1 MSLLTLS
8 IESNDWSSNY
18 ERLNR
23 EKTKVISFYLPCKIT
38 HQTLLES
45 SPQNSGVFKGFKE
58 GWKPDQ
64 NFFINIKYSFYESDF
79 HIALTYPRFTLALS
93 HPQGN
98 NTVSFWSE
106 HQTTPFPDNLKGLDD
121 FTIEFQQTEFGSD
134 LNFSDANYDPNYLWS
149 YQNIKLR
156 ENFITI
162 NSTRDGGFYFER
174 YKENSNKWF
183 MSYSSKPGYQS
194 MLVAAECENMPEEYN
209 QLLDTM
215 RDHYKLSKN
224 L

>member
-1 MSLLTLS
+1 M
-8 IESNDWSSNY
+8 
-18 ERLNR
+18 
-23 EKTKVISFYLPCKIT
+23 F
-38 HQTLLES
+38 
-45 SPQNSGVFKGFKE
+45 
-58 GWKPDQ
+58 
-64 NFFINIKYSFYESDF
+64 
-79 HIALTYPRFTLALS
+79 ALTLS

-106 HQTTPFPDNLKGLDD
+106 HQTTPVPDNLKGLDD

-156 ENFITI
+156 ENLITI

>member
-45 SPQNSGVFKGFKE
+45 SQQNSGVFKGFKE

-79 HIALTYPRFTLALS
+79 HIALTYPIFDEDTGKS
-93 HPQGN
+93 GEI
-98 NTVSFWSE
+98 SFWSE
-106 HQTTPFPDNLKGLDD
+106 YQTSPYPDSLEILDD
-121 FTIEFQQTEFGSD
+121 FTIEFQQTDFGS
-134 LNFSDANYDPNYLWS
+134 NISNSNPKYLWG
-149 YQNIKLR
+149 Y
-156 ENFITI
+156 ENLQLNETFIII
-162 NSTRDGGFYFER
+162 NSHWDGEFYFER
-174 YKENSNKWF
+174 YKENPNKWL
-183 MSYSSKPGYQS
+183 MSYSSGPGYQS

-215 RDHYKLSKN
+215 RDHYKLSNEILKDYE
-224 L
+224 

>member
-98 NTVSFWSE
+98 KTVSFWSE
-106 HQTTPFPDNLKGLDD
+106 HQTTPVPDNLKGLDD

-134 LNFSDANYDPNYLWS
+134 LNFSD
-149 YQNIKLR
+149 
-156 ENFITI
+156 
-162 NSTRDGGFYFER
+162 
-174 YKENSNKWF
+174 
-183 MSYSSKPGYQS
+183 
-194 MLVAAECENMPEEYN
+194 
-209 QLLDTM
+209 
-215 RDHYKLSKN
+215 
-224 L
+224 